1 MPRNSM
7 PALLPL
13 AAWLAL
19 AAMLGGCADAI
30 YRTTASSAA
39 VRGLHQSIEK
49 EFDLLVKDFDAA
61 DGKGDVELCAP
72 VRFAVARFAVYQ
84 ALEERKNSGLEQ
96 MTRFISRARRTLA
109 SSEARFNSRK
119 CVDSDGDGLTDLAE
133 VRRYKTNRNNAD
145 TDGDGLSDG
154 AEIKR
159 HRTDPLRF
167 DTDGDLLGD
176 GEEALYLKLS
186 PKHPDSD
193 GDGYADGF
201 AVTRGTD
208 PRDHCSKP
216 LRGPRFKGP
225 WMKCKRS
232 LTGRPNRRTRQTF
245 RPNGEPLLN
254 KNFSRGPLNP

>member
-1 MPRNSM
+1 MSRERIYSF
-7 PALLPL
+7 AL
-13 AAWLAL
+13 WLLFAVI
-19 AAMLGGCADAI
+19 LGGCAA
-30 YRTTASSAA
+30 YGYGTAARPAA
-39 VRGLHQSIEK
+39 VRDLQQSIEK

-84 ALEERKNSGLEQ
+84 ALEERKKSGLEQ

-109 SSEARFNSRK
+109 SSEARFNSKK

-167 DTDGDLLGD
+167 DTDGDLLSD
-176 GEEALYLKLS
+176 GEEAIYLKLS

-201 AVTRGTD
+201 EVTRGTN

-216 LRGPRFKGP
+216 LRGPRLKGP

-232 LTGRPNRRTRQTF
+232 LTGKPARRPRKTL

-254 KNFSRGPLNP
+254 KNFSHGPLNP